1 MNNTLFW
8 NPIHRFQYTETNS
21 RKNSFEKDFLKLL
34 SNNVFG
40 KTTKSFWKTVDV
52 KIITDEKKLLKYS
65 SKPTFV
71 TAKSSTAILSQFT
84 KKKEAITLKTPTYV
98 GTSILDLSRTLMY
111 DFHYNYIK
119 VKYHDK
125 AKLLFTDIG
134 SLINVSNRNRR
145 RL

>member
-1 MNNTLFW
+1 M
-8 NPIHRFQYTETNS
+8 
-21 RKNSFEKDFLKLL
+21 
-34 SNNVFG
+34 
-40 KTTKSFWKTVDV
+40 

>member
-1 MNNTLFW
+1 M
-8 NPIHRFQYTETNS
+8 
-21 RKNSFEKDFLKLL
+21 
-34 SNNVFG
+34 
-40 KTTKSFWKTVDV
+40 KSFRKTVDV

-65 SKPTFV
+65 SKPIFV
-71 TAKSSTAILSQFT
+71 NSKIFNSNLVAVHKT
-84 KKKEAITLKTPTYV
+84 KEAITLKTPAYV

-125 AKLLFTDIG
+125 AKLLFKDIG
-134 SLINVSNRNRR
+134 SLINASNRNRR